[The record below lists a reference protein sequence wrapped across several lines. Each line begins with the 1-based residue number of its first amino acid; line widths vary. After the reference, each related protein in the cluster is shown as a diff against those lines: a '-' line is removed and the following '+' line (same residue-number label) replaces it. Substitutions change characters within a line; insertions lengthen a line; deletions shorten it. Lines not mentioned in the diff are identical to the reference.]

1 MNGTTDTTA
10 LVQECRL
17 RLNSA
22 AIADSLDSFGYHN
35 QVLAPGI
42 KAVDPEL
49 ILCGLARVGI
59 YMPLYH
65 DDENTRVY
73 EHEIALVDSLK
84 RDEVAVLC
92 CHGILRTS
100 PWGELLSERS
110 AYLGA
115 AGCLTDGSVRDTSRI
130 RAMKFP
136 VYSGGTNPMDTKYRG
151 KLMLYDVPGEICGA
165 RVESG
170 DLVFGD
176 VDGTVIV
183 PKAVMREALGKALE
197 KVAAENVVRD
207 EIRAGHSLVDIFA
220 RHGIL

>member
-1 MNGTTDTTA
+1 M
-10 LVQECRL
+10 VQECRA

-22 AIADSLDSFGYHN
+22 AIADSLDSFGYHK

-42 KAVDPEL
+42 KAVDPSVV
-49 ILCGLARVGI
+49 LCGLARVGI

-65 DDENTRVY
+65 DDEDTKVY

-84 RDEVAVLC
+84 RDEVVVLC

-110 AYLGA
+110 RYLGA

-130 RAMKFP
+130 REMKFP

-151 KLMLYDVPGEICGA
+151 KLMLYDVPGELCGVH
-165 RVESG
+165 VESG

-183 PKAVMREALGKALE
+183 PQTIMHEALGKALE

-207 EIRAGHSLVDIFA
+207 EIRAGHSLVDIFD

>member
-1 MNGTTDTTA
+1 MSTRSRSSTA
-10 LVQECRL
+10 
-17 RLNSA
+17 S
-22 AIADSLDSFGYHN
+22 S
-35 QVLAPGI
+35 
-42 KAVDPEL
+42 
-49 ILCGLARVGI
+49 
-59 YMPLYH
+59 
-65 DDENTRVY
+65 
-73 EHEIALVDSLK
+73 
-84 RDEVAVLC
+84 
-92 CHGILRTS
+92 TS

-110 AYLGA
+110 RYLGA
-115 AGCLTDGSVRDTSRI
+115 AGCLTDGSVRDTNRI
-130 RAMKFP
+130 RDLKFP

-207 EIRAGHSLVDIFA
+207 EIRAGHSLVDIFD

>member
-1 MNGTTDTTA
+1 MTA
-10 LVQECRL
+10 QDDVITLVRECRA
-17 RLNSA
+17 RLNAA
-22 AIADSLDSFGYHN
+22 AIADSLDSCGYHD

-42 KAVDPEL
+42 KAVDPGL
-49 ILCGLARVGI
+49 VLCGLARVGI

-73 EHEIALVDSLK
+73 EHEIALVDSLQPE
-84 RDEVAVLC
+84 EVPVLC
-92 CHGILRTS
+92 CHGIQRIS

-110 AYLGA
+110 RYLGA
-115 AGCLTDGSVRDTSRI
+115 AGMLTDGAVRDTSRI
-130 RAMKFP
+130 RALQFP
-136 VYSGGTNPMDTKYRG
+136 VYTAATNPMDTKYRG
-151 KLMLYDVPGEICGA
+151 KLMLYDVPGEICGV

-183 PKAVMREALGKALE
+183 PKAAMQEVVGKALE

-207 EIRAGHSLVDIFA
+207 EIRAGGRLVDIFD